1 MSSYLIFFILKVIE
15 GIAKAIAT
23 TSGCTLLDVDPGVS
37 TNRTVYTFVGSPE
50 DVVKGALAGALAA
63 SQLIDMTT
71 HTGKPIITP
80 TKSDNYC
87 PSFSFLTLGDFGV
100 KPYIESVRNH
110 YN

>member
-71 HTGKPIITP
+71 HTGKLIITT
-80 TKSDNYC
+80 TKSDNYFQ
-87 PSFSFLTLGDFGV
+87 SFSFLTLGYFGV